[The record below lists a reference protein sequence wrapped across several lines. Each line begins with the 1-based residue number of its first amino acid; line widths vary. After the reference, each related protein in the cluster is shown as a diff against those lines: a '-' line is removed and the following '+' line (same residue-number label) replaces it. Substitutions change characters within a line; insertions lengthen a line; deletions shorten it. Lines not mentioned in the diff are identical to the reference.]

1 MTGASTAS
9 TSGRTVSV
17 VMPAYNEEGGIRE
30 AVDAV
35 QRHVL
40 SLVPDS
46 ELVVVN
52 DGSKDTTG
60 AILDLL
66 VAHDARVRVVH
77 KPNGGHGPA
86 LMTGLA
92 AAKGDYVFLIDS
104 DNQIPLECFVDLWRE
119 VEKGRDG
126 AFGVRRVRNDA
137 QIRKMLTVLIRLSL
151 SALFGVR
158 MHDANVPFKLLR
170 RSAWNEAHRVIPDGT
185 LAPSLFLAVWAMR
198 RGLNIAFI
206 NVPHR
211 DRETGT
217 VSIRRWKLIKF
228 CARAFRQLL
237 EFRRALKTM

>member
-1 MTGASTAS
+1 MSGASAN
-9 TSGRTVSV
+9 GRTVSV
-17 VMPAYNEEGGIRE
+17 IMPAYNEEGGIRE

-40 SLVPDS
+40 ALVPDS

-66 VAHDARVRVVH
+66 AAHDARVRVVH

-92 AAKGDYVFLIDS
+92 AARGDYVFLIDS
-104 DNQIPLECFVDLWRE
+104 DNQIPLESFADLWRE
-119 VEKGRDG
+119 VEQGRDG

-137 QIRKMLTVLIRLSL
+137 QIRKLLTVIIRLSL
-151 SALFGVR
+151 TALFGVR

-170 RSAWNEAHRVIPDGT
+170 RGAWDEASRTIPAGT

-198 RGLNIAFI
+198 RGLDIAFT

-237 EFRRALKTM
+237 EFRRALKVN